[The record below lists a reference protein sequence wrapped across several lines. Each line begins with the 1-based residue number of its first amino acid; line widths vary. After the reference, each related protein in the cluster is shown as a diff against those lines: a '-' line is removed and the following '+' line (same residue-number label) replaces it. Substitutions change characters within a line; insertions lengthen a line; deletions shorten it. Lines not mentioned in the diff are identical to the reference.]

1 VGCKLAICIQLLFG
15 IRSLAV
21 RIVTFENERG
31 TSVGALVP
39 DGVVDLAELLP
50 AGTPQAMLEALIDGF
65 EDVRGAIDA
74 LPARPVSE
82 VRLRASVPDPGKVL
96 CVMRNRPG
104 LEEGD
109 APPYAYLKYA
119 GGGVGSGDA
128 LRLPAESS
136 LWFAPALA
144 VVVRGP
150 VRDIAPEDWREAVFG
165 FTGFVD
171 VVRPGSEFP
180 GGDDWWKSWDTP
192 FAVGPAIVTVDEVPA
207 GLGLTVGTVTATDPG
222 RPPVA
227 DIVSF
232 LSGVMTLRTGDLIA
246 LGAHD
251 AAVVPVSAGS
261 VELDVPGG
269 GRLVVEATA

>member
-1 VGCKLAICIQLLFG
+1 M
-15 IRSLAV
+15 
-21 RIVTFENERG
+21 RIVTFESERG

-65 EDVRGAIDA
+65 DDVRGAIDS
-74 LPARPVSE
+74 LPARPVSRRPAPRE
-82 VRLRASVPDPGKVL
+82 RARPGQGALRHAQPAGARGARRTAVRLPQVRRG
-96 CVMRNRPG
+96 RRRQRG
-104 LEEGD
+104 G
-109 APPYAYLKYA
+109 APAA
-119 GGGVGSGDA
+119 GG
-128 LRLPAESS
+128 ESS

-150 VRDIAPEDWREAVFG
+150 VRDIAPADWRDAVFG

-192 FAVGPAIVTVDEVPA
+192 FAVGPAIVTVDEVPGGPWA
-207 GLGLTVGTVTATDPG
+207 DGLGTVTATDPG

-227 DIVSF
+227 GIVSF

-246 LGAHD
+246 
-251 AAVVPVSAGS
+251 
-261 VELDVPGG
+261 
-269 GRLVVEATA
+269 

>member
-1 VGCKLAICIQLLFG
+1 
-15 IRSLAV
+15 
-21 RIVTFENERG
+21 
-31 TSVGALVP
+31 
-39 DGVVDLAELLP
+39 
-50 AGTPQAMLEALIDGF
+50 M
-65 EDVRGAIDA
+65 
-74 LPARPVSE
+74 
-82 VRLRASVPDPGKVL
+82 
-96 CVMRNRPG
+96 
-104 LEEGD
+104 
-109 APPYAYLKYA
+109 
-119 GGGVGSGDA
+119 
-128 LRLPAESS
+128 
-136 LWFAPALA
+136 
-144 VVVRGP
+144 
-150 VRDIAPEDWREAVFG
+150 RDIAPEDWRDAVFG

-251 AAVVPVSAGS
+251 AAVVPASAGS

>member
-1 VGCKLAICIQLLFG
+1 LFG

-21 RIVTFENERG
+21 RIVTFESERG

-39 DGVVDLAELLP
+39 SGVVDLAELLP

-65 EDVRGAIDA
+65 DDVRGAIDS
-74 LPARPVSE
+74 LPARPMAE

-96 CVMRNRPG
+96 CVMRNRPE

-136 LWFAPALA
+136 LRFAPAVA

-150 VRDIAPEDWREAVFG
+150 VRDIAPEDWRDAVFG

-192 FAVGPAIVTVDEVPA
+192 FAVGPAIVTTDEGPDPGT
-207 GLGLTVGTVTATDPG
+207 GLGLAVTGSSGTVTASDPG
-222 RPPVA
+222 RPPFEG
-227 DIVSF
+227 IISF
-232 LSGVMTLRTGDLIA
+232 LSTVMTLRTGDLIA
-246 LGAHD
+246 CGAHD
-251 AAVVPVSAGS
+251 AAVIPASAGS
-261 VELDVPGG
+261 RIELDVPAG
-269 GRLVVEATA
+269 GRLVVEAAA